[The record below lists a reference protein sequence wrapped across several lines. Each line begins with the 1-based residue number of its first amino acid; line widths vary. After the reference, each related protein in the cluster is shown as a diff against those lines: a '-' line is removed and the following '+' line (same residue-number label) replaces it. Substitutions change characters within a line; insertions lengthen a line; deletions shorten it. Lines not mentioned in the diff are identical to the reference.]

1 MSVLTCYHIL
11 LQVEL
16 SKEELQHIIAEAK
29 EQLGLVEFLD
39 DLLDVT
45 LFVWRA
51 SENNTDLT
59 ESMRPKLLFKPSQ
72 YRK

>member
-1 MSVLTCYHIL
+1 MSVLTCCHIL

-39 DLLDVT
+39 DLLDIT
-45 LFVWRA
+45 FFVCLKGFRKEHWPKWDY
-51 SENNTDLT
+51 ET
-59 ESMRPKLLFKPSQ
+59 ETAIQTQSI
-72 YRK
+72 